1 MEPIASRSHQNEKE
15 MDVDLCPSLESA
27 DRTKTGKSG
36 KREVSLKSILSPT
49 ARRVVTRHSKSRK
62 LLKWRSGAQIESIR
76 YFHANQSKVCSL
88 YENQPMPRKLVTAN
102 MTRDIVKQS
111 NSQTPTQRFAQIQQ
125 TLGKVANESRDL
137 MTSFGVGLGVGLQ
150 PIHLKGRVLK
160 APTLEGSIKRVKSS
174 QPLERYLFFVS
185 TELKNVKE
193 LMTTFFGKLVRY
205 GNGMGIRVKP
215 LTTTGQPLELKFCAY
230 KGIDDIKKAFSIA
243 KPTTQLIFFVTP
255 GTGVVYNAIKYFGDV
270 VHGIPTQCI
279 LYTHFMRTP
288 SGYFDNLLM
297 KINAKINGQ
306 NQVLIPT
313 DRPSAIV
320 SGAGV
325 TARRT
330 MVVGVDVTHPGTN
343 PLANERVVSSIAA
356 SVASYDP
363 EFSKFGVT
371 IAGQPLNTE
380 IIANYDDMFVTHLK
394 TFMAK
399 NNGNLPQS
407 VIVYRD
413 GVSDGQFAHVRD
425 NEIPLIGNAFKRLS
439 PGFAFKVTVF
449 VVQKRHHTRL
459 MPFEKRTG
467 RDLNIPAGT
476 VVDHTIT
483 NPMYNEFHLCSHKG
497 LLGTSRHG
505 KYVCLRDDHNL
516 SEDQKQQMSYY
527 LCHTYCRCATPISIP
542 TPVMYAHLAAY
553 RAKQHIAAQ
562 NDDFES
568 RVRDETNDR
577 KQEREARNIAK
588 LNSRAA
594 VNPKIILLPY
604 YV

>member
-1 MEPIASRSHQNEKE
+1 
-15 MDVDLCPSLESA
+15 
-27 DRTKTGKSG
+27 
-36 KREVSLKSILSPT
+36 
-49 ARRVVTRHSKSRK
+49 
-62 LLKWRSGAQIESIR
+62 
-76 YFHANQSKVCSL
+76 VCSL

-150 PIHLKGRVLK
+150 PIQLKGRVLK
-160 APTLEGSIKRVKSS
+160 APTLEGTIKRVKSS

-185 TELKNVKE
+185 TELKNVKD
-193 LMTTFFGKLVRY
+193 LMITFFGKLVRY
-205 GNGMGIRVKP
+205 GNGMGIRIKP
-215 LTTTGQPLELKFCAY
+215 LTTTGQPPELKFCAY
-230 KGIDDIKKAFSIA
+230 TGIDDIKKAFSIA

-270 VHGIPTQCI
+270 VHGIPTQCV
-279 LYTHFMRTP
+279 LYTHFIRTP

-297 KINAKINGQ
+297 KINAKLNGQ
-306 NQVLIPT
+306 NQLLIPT

-425 NEIPLIGNAFKRLS
+425 NEIPLIENAFKRLS

-459 MPFEKRTG
+459 MPLEKRTG
-467 RDLNIPAGT
+467 REQNIPAGT

-527 LCHTYCRCATPISIP
+527 LCHTYCRCSTPISIP

-553 RAKQHIAAQ
+553 RSKQHIAAQ

-588 LNSRAA
+588 LNARAA